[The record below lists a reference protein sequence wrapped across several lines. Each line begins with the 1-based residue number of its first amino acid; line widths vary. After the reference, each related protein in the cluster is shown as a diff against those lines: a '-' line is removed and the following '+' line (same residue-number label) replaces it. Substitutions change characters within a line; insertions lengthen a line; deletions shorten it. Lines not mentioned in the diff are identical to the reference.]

1 VLWFR
6 SLLLCV
12 CVCVCC
18 THTHIFDLRITSLIP
33 KGVPY
38 RFGLKLT
45 HRISTIFSSIFKIF
59 TEIPNRIFVITKIE
73 WYSLFTVLSWLVQIA
88 KMMHYLILST
98 LINNT
103 YFIVI
108 IKMPL
113 LLLIIIFFLVSTNS
127 SSTST
132 STASTASTTNTSTRS
147 LPHTSEDID
156 FFFLHHIHRRKE

>member
-1 VLWFR
+1 VV
-6 SLLLCV
+6 SITTV
-12 CVCVCC
+12 VC

-59 TEIPNRIFVITKIE
+59 TEIPNRIFVIPKIE

-103 YFIVI
+103 YLIVI

-132 STASTASTTNTSTRS
+132 STASTTNTSTRS